1 MSLIAYIVCKGA
13 ADAIEFYKA
22 AFGAVEDFRMTDPS
36 GDGRLGHA
44 ELDIGG
50 GRLMLADEYPDFGAI
65 SPDTLGGTPVSLH
78 LVVDDVDAVAAAAD
92 RAGGTILRPP
102 TDQSFGERNCLVQDP
117 FGHRWFLAQVTE
129 DLSGEEMQKRW
140 DDEAG

>member
-1 MSLIAYIVCKGA
+1 MTVTPYIVCAGA

-22 AFGAVEDFRMTDPS
+22 AFAAVEDFRMIDPS

-44 ELDIGG
+44 ELTIAG

-78 LVVDDVDAVAAAAD
+78 IQVEDVDAVAEAAE
-92 RAGGTILRPP
+92 RAGATILRPP
-102 TDQSFGERNCLVQDP
+102 ADQSFGERNCLVQDP
-117 FGHRWFLAQVTE
+117 FGHRWFIAQVTE
-129 DLSGEEMQKRW
+129 ELTGAEMQKRW
-140 DDEAG
+140 DDEVG